1 MTAPQIIHEHRRE
14 TPVFVCELLVEMLTA
29 VKLILGVQPI
39 KQHSLGD
46 WMFVLTDLDH
56 KLMRGTVTCSRALT
70 HLRSH
75 SEGILESTKNTKP
88 DSGRMLSSSR
98 QDLQYKFGM
107 LHPVG
112 SGAEYAQFPSH

>member
-1 MTAPQIIHEHRRE
+1 MDTRASLLLSGKYG
-14 TPVFVCELLVEMLTA
+14 CENSHVLTQSTLTA

-39 KQHSLGD
+39 NQHSLGD

-56 KLMRGTVTCSRALT
+56 KLIRGTMTCSRALT

-88 DSGRMLSSSR
+88 DSGRILSSSR

-112 SGAEYAQFPSH
+112 SGAEYAQFSSH